1 MVKAAETEER
11 SEARE
16 VRSDDAF
23 YCGGRETH
31 NFIPHRRSARREV
44 KAAENSSLR
53 SSLPLAVLVVEI
65 AKLNLRATSVT
76 SFLALVASFLVTPCL
91 LSLT

>member
-31 NFIPHRRSARREV
+31 NFIPHRRYARREV
-44 KAAENSSLR
+44 KALENVVASLLSTARRASGGNSETNRLSSL
-53 SSLPLAVLVVEI
+53 SSWLLD
-65 AKLNLRATSVT
+65 
-76 SFLALVASFLVTPCL
+76 SFSPY
-91 LSLT
+91 S